1 MSLIVPPFGS
11 VDVVVPASGIVTA
24 FSQGAFTIL
33 QSVTNTNVPSV
44 FSVLTA
50 QAAGASAPFTSSAFA
65 TGGTV
70 RIEASG
76 GRSVSYDVGLAPAAK
91 LDRAT
96 THQGMVVTAVNVSAT
111 LTVPQIV
118 GGLITST
125 TAAAVA
131 MTLPLGTVMDTS
143 GSWAIGEGCRWSII
157 NTGAANA
164 VTLTA
169 AASGHTIV
177 GATGVALSSSGEF
190 VTLKTA
196 AATYITYRV

>member
-11 VDVVVPASGIVTA
+11 VDVIVPAAGIVTA
-24 FSQGAFTIL
+24 FSQGAFQINQQIT
-33 QSVTNTNVPSV
+33 TTNVPGV
-44 FSVLTA
+44 FSVMTS
-50 QAAGASAPFTSSAFA
+50 QPAGAAAPFTSSAFA
-65 TGGTV
+65 TGAVV
-70 RIEASG
+70 RIDASG
-76 GRSVSYDVGLAPAAK
+76 GREVSYDVGLAPAAK
-91 LDRAT
+91 LGRSST
-96 THQGMVVTAVNVSAT
+96 IQGAVVSAVNVSAT
-111 LTVPQIV
+111 LTVPQIA
-118 GGLITST
+118 GGIVTST

-131 MTLPLGTVMDTS
+131 MTLPTGAVMDSS

-177 GATGVALSSSGEF
+177 GAAGVALSTSGEF
-190 VTLKTA
+190 ITLKTA

>member
-1 MSLIVPPFGS
+1 VSLIVPPFGS

-24 FSQGAFTIL
+24 FSQGSFQIL
-33 QSVTNTNVPSV
+33 QSVVNANVPAPFTVLTNV
-44 FSVLTA
+44 
-50 QAAGASAPFTSSAFA
+50 AAGASAPFTSSAFSA
-65 TGGTV
+65 GATV
-70 RIEASG
+70 RIEAVG

-91 LDRAT
+91 LERT
-96 THQGMVVTAVNVSAT
+96 STVQGAVVSAVNVSAT
-111 LTVPQIV
+111 LTVPQIA
-118 GGLITST
+118 GGIVTST

-131 MTLPLGTVMDTS
+131 MTLPTGAVMDSS

-177 GATGVALSSSGEF
+177 GAAGVPLSTSGEF

-196 AATYITYRV
+196 AATFISYRV

>member
-11 VDVVVPASGIVTA
+11 VDVVVPVSGIVSA
-24 FSQGAFTIL
+24 FSQGSFQIL
-33 QSVTNTNVPSV
+33 QSVVNANVPAP
-44 FSVLTA
+44 FTVLA
-50 QAAGASAPFTSSAFA
+50 NVGAGSSAPYTSSAFA
-65 TGGTV
+65 AGATV

-76 GRSVSYDVGLAPAAK
+76 GKEVSYDVGLAPAPK
-91 LDRAT
+91 LNRSAT
-96 THQGMVVTAVNVSAT
+96 IQGMVVSAVNVSAT
-111 LTVPQIV
+111 LTVPQIA

-131 MTLPLGTVMDTS
+131 MTLPTGAVMDSS
-143 GSWAIGEGCRWSII
+143 GSWAIGESCRWSVV

-164 VTLTA
+164 VTMTA
-169 AASGHTIV
+169 AASGHTVV

-190 VTLKTA
+190 ITLKTA